1 MYNLAK
7 LAINRRMVT
16 KVPTKTITST
26 EAQNNFGRVLDDV
39 VQNSARYVVRR
50 RNQAQVIL
58 LSLPEFERLLTSSDS
73 ERMQVSNVLR
83 ELAPVYDLGRKVE

>member
-1 MYNLAK
+1 
-7 LAINRRMVT
+7 MVT

-26 EAQNNFGRVLDDV
+26 EAQNNVGRVLDDV